1 MKNNEK
7 FDYMLPRYTDYG
19 ERYKMFAFMIEPNT
33 TTSILERVGLELE
46 KNDSD
51 NYDVVNLDYMGAG
64 EKKGIKFYDE
74 VTKLEI
80 SSLDRINK
88 EYVYIFG
95 FLLLLLTIVSQKRRL
110 K

>member
-1 MKNNEK
+1 
-7 FDYMLPRYTDYG
+7 
-19 ERYKMFAFMIEPNT
+19 
-33 TTSILERVGLELE
+33 
-46 KNDSD
+46 
-51 NYDVVNLDYMGAG
+51 MGPG

-110 K
+110 KKSM